1 MVEHDMSLV
10 MSVCDV
16 IHVLDFGEVIASGAP
31 AEIRNDP
38 RVQQAYLG
46 YSDTDSDAGP
56 AGAHAAVDETR
67 TDLQPVE
74 ATVTIPAVTQ

>member
-1 MVEHDMSLV
+1 MALV
-10 MSVCDV
+10 MSVCDE

-31 AEIRNDP
+31 AEVRSDP

-46 YSDTDSDAGP
+46 YSDDAEV
-56 AGAHAAVDETR
+56 ADDTR

-74 ATVTIPAVTQ
+74 ATATIPAVRAEVSS